1 MQPGSTKVKSS
12 QEVIVEKIIA
22 KKIDLPVVEE
32 ANKEDEVS
40 TVYALEQKQKEE
52 AYALEQKQKEEE
64 QERMRAAQDAREE
77 FEIQKKDMLKKHKE
91 DLSLIDKEKK
101 ATIEALEQ
109 ELALIVQMKLKLEQ
123 DKADMI
129 AGQQAMVEPVTDDD
143 KKED

>member
-40 TVYALEQKQKEE
+40 TVYALEQKLKEE

-64 QERMRAAQDAREE
+64 QERMRAQDAREE

-101 ATIEALEQ
+101 AAIEALEQ
-109 ELALIVQMKLKLEQ
+109 ELALIAQMKLKLEQ